1 MYEYKLYLY
10 FKRKELNISIL
21 RIHKVL
27 LNSISPLTQR
37 DSE

>member
-1 MYEYKLYLY
+1 MNTGYTYI

-21 RIHKVL
+21 HIHKVL
-27 LNSISPLTQR
+27 LNSIFPLTQR